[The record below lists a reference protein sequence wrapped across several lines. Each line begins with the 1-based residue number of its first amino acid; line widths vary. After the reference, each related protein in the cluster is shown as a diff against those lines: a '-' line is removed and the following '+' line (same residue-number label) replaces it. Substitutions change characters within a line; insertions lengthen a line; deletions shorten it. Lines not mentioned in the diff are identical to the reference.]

1 MAKAKQAPKPKKPR
15 AKQGHLPGM
24 EPPSVPEIE
33 KAADDYVEARDAR
46 MAAMEPEA
54 SAKKLLTELM
64 KKHGLATYEY
74 DSRIV
79 TLAGEPEV
87 RVKKKKTADD
97 TDSDSKE

>member
-1 MAKAKQAPKPKKPR
+1 MAKAKPAPKKPR
-15 AKQGHLPGM
+15 VKQGYLLDM
-24 EPPSVPEIE
+24 APPSVPAIE

-54 SAKKLLTELM
+54 TAKKLLTELM
-64 KKHGLATYEY
+64 KKHGLSTYEY

-87 RVKKKKTADD
+87 KVKKKKTAEEE
-97 TDSDSKE
+97 SDE

>member
-1 MAKAKQAPKPKKPR
+1 M
-15 AKQGHLPGM
+15 KQGFLPDM
-24 EPPSVPEIE
+24 APPSVPAIE

-46 MAAMEPEA
+46 MAAMQPEA

-64 KKHGLATYEY
+64 KKHCLSTYEY

-87 RVKKKKTADD
+87 RVKKKKTAE
-97 TDSDSKE
+97 DSDAEE